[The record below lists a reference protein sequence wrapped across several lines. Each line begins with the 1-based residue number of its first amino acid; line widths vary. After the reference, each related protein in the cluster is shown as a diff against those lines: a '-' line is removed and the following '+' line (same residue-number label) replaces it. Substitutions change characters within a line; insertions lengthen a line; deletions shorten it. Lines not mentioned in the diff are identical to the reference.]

1 MKIFK
6 NMLKTRPFTITRHDD
21 KSKIV
26 NVTTTEDRFFK
37 IEHVKNIPES
47 GSNNYYGDISFKGD
61 GKFNPCVF
69 EHKITVK

>member
-6 NMLKTRPFTITRHDD
+6 NMLKTRPFTITKHDD

-47 GSNNYYGDISFKGD
+47 RSNNYGDISFKGD